1 MGGGGGAAARAAAGG
16 RRRCGEQLHGRKPAA
31 GGMVAFVNGTFTM
44 EMMMRLLEENE
55 SDMAQPQV
63 GDVGDATDSG
73 TEVAKSPRRNGQLL
87 VGEKT

>member
-1 MGGGGGAAARAAAGG
+1 
-16 RRRCGEQLHGRKPAA
+16 
-31 GGMVAFVNGTFTM
+31 M

-73 TEVAKSPRRNGQLL
+73 TEVAKSPLPVSVVKAIDTARKNAFGGETTQLQL
-87 VGEKT
+87 EDLLLLGI